1 MKDNNQIE
9 NKSKIVQVENYGN
22 LVLQA
27 LMSLKTIKT
36 DILND
41 IPSQNMNTPL
51 TDDFK
56 TLFFGLFNTPDNKFF
71 KDFMKTYNSKANN
84 NNEALL
90 HNPYNFLKYLSVFY
104 YLDSPKNNAI
114 ILFCNSV
121 NYIN

>member
-1 MKDNNQIE
+1 
-9 NKSKIVQVENYGN
+9 
-22 LVLQA
+22 
-27 LMSLKTIKT
+27 MSLKTIKT